1 MKKNVEE
8 WRLLV
13 ETDYEIDGRW
23 GHLPSMASFTLDK
36 KLIEANGLI
45 PDIQLDLDVTL
56 FNSTGQD
63 TQLDRALQYISTG
76 Q

>member
-1 MKKNVEE
+1 
-8 WRLLV
+8 
-13 ETDYEIDGRW
+13 
-23 GHLPSMASFTLDK
+23 MAAFTLDK

-56 FNSTGQD
+56 FKSTGQD